1 LQEERTYFQILGFSF
16 SRIAFIFIVFLVFI
30 SIIVLLRLVS
40 QKIYA
45 FSGSESIQNSQTV
58 SLLEPR
64 GFIDNKSAQGGG
76 DIIVENDT
84 LVPESG
90 PSGTSADLVL
100 NGFGS
105 VSLHQVR
112 SGETISQIA
121 SLYQVSVNTVRW
133 ANSIT
138 SGGTLKQGQTL
149 LILPMDGLTVKVASG
164 ETIFSLAKKYAGDE
178 QEIRDFNQIATG
190 EKLAVG
196 QEIVIPG
203 GEMPQVVIPKTKTKI
218 TSPSKTAS
226 SVSSSRPEAS
236 SGYYIKPISGRLTQG
251 YHGRYRGLDYGA
263 PVGTS
268 VSAAASGT
276 VIASRGGWN
285 GGYGTMIIV
294 SHNNGTQTLYAH
306 LSQLN
311 VAVGQQVSQGQKIGL
326 SGNTG
331 RSTGPHLHWE
341 IRGGMDIPKSLF

>member
-1 LQEERTYFQILGFSF
+1 MGTSF
-16 SRIAFIFIVFLVFI
+16 PRIAFISAVILGFVSL
-30 SIIVLLRLVS
+30 SILLHVVS
-40 QKIYA
+40 HRVSA

-76 DIIVENDT
+76 DIVVENDT

-90 PSGTSADLVL
+90 PAGTSADLVL

-112 SGETISQIA
+112 PGETLSQIA

-133 ANSIT
+133 ANGIT
-138 SGGTLKQGQTL
+138 AGEKIQQGQTL
-149 LILPMDGLTVKVASG
+149 LILPMDGLKIKVASG
-164 ETIFSLAKKYAGDE
+164 ETVASLAKKYGGDE
-178 QEIRDFNQIATG
+178 KEIRDFNALSADQ
-190 EKLAVG
+190 KLAVG

-203 GEMPQVVIPKTKTKI
+203 GEMPQVVVKKPT
-218 TSPSKTAS
+218 KTAS
-226 SVSSSRPEAS
+226 TKSQTSSSVRPQAS
-236 SGYYIKPISGRLTQG
+236 SGYYDRPISGRLTQG
-251 YHGRYRGLDYGA
+251 YHGRYRALDYGA

-268 VSAAASGT
+268 VFASAPGT
-276 VIASRGGWN
+276 VIASRSGWN

-306 LSQLN
+306 LSKLN
-311 VAVGQQVSQGQKIGL
+311 VSVGQQVSKGQAIGL

-331 RSTGPHLHWE
+331 RSTGPHLHFE
-341 IRGGMDIPKSLF
+341 IRGGIDIPKSLF

>member
-1 LQEERTYFQILGFSF
+1 MVSSRVIFQ
-16 SRIAFIFIVFLVFI
+16 R
-30 SIIVLLRLVS
+30 VS
-40 QKIYA
+40 A

-64 GFIDNKSAQGGG
+64 GFVDNKSAQGGG
-76 DIIVENDT
+76 DIVVENDT

-90 PSGTSADLVL
+90 PAGTSADLVL
-100 NGFGS
+100 SGFGS

-112 SGETISQIA
+112 PGETLSQIA

-133 ANSIT
+133 ANGITAGGSI
-138 SGGTLKQGQTL
+138 KPGQTL

-164 ETIFSLAKKYAGDE
+164 DTIPSLAKKYGGDE
-178 QEIRDFNQIATG
+178 QEIRDFNGFVAG

-203 GEMPQVVIPKTKTKI
+203 GEMPKPVETPKSKSV
-218 TSPSKTAS
+218 TSPSKKTQSS
-226 SVSSSRPEAS
+226 SVSSARPEAG
-236 SGYYIKPISGRLTQG
+236 SGYYMRPISGRLTQG
-251 YHGRYRGLDYGA
+251 YHGRYRALDYGA
-263 PVGTS
+263 PVGTPIWAS
-268 VSAAASGT
+268 ASGT
-276 VIASRGGWN
+276 VIASRTGWN
-285 GGYGTMIIV
+285 GGYGTMIII

-306 LSQLN
+306 MSRLDVS
-311 VAVGQQVSQGQKIGL
+311 VGQQVSKGQTIGL

-341 IRGGMDIPKSLF
+341 IRGGIDIPKSLF

>member
-1 LQEERTYFQILGFSF
+1 MGTSF
-16 SRIAFIFIVFLVFI
+16 PRIAFISVVILGFASL
-30 SIIVLLRLVS
+30 SIVLHSISQRVS
-40 QKIYA
+40 A

-76 DIIVENDT
+76 DIVVENDT

-90 PSGTSADLVL
+90 PAGTSADLVL

-112 SGETISQIA
+112 PGETLSQIA
-121 SLYQVSVNTVRW
+121 SLYQVSVNTVRF
-133 ANSIT
+133 ANGIST
-138 SGGTLKQGQTL
+138 GTTIRPGQTL
-149 LILPMDGLTVKVASG
+149 LILPMDGLKVKVASG
-164 ETIFSLAKKYAGDE
+164 DTVASLAKKYSGDE
-178 QEIRDFNQIATG
+178 KEIRDFNALSADQ
-190 EKLAVG
+190 KLIVG

-203 GEMPQVVIPKTKTKI
+203 GEMPAPVVTPKPKTVASSAKPKTS
-218 TSPSKTAS
+218 TS
-226 SVSSSRPEAS
+226 SVSSARPQAS
-236 SGYYIKPISGRLTQG
+236 SGYYIRPIAGRLTQG
-251 YHGRYRGLDYGA
+251 YHGRYRALDYGA
-263 PVGTS
+263 PVGTP
-268 VSAAASGT
+268 VWAAASGT
-276 VIASRGGWN
+276 VIASRSGWN
-285 GGYGTMIIV
+285 GGYGTMIII

-311 VAVGQQVSQGQKIGL
+311 VSVGQQVSQGQTIGL

-341 IRGGMDIPKSLF
+341 IRGGIDIPKSLF